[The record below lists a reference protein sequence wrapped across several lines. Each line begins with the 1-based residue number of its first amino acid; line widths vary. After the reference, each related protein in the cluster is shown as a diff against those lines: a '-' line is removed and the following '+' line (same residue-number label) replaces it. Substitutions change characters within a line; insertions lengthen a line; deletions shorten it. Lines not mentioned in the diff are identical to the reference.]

1 MGGIARLTGKMG
13 LTGEEVVFCLLLQHG
28 IMDLLKMVGG
38 RWQSISKSLRNMEYD
53 SSMVGGGSRV
63 S

>member
-13 LTGEEVVFCLLLQHG
+13 LTGEEVVLFTVTAWNNGL
-28 IMDLLKMVGG
+28 IDG
-38 RWQSISKSLRNMEYD
+38 RWQSTYIKTFEEYD